1 MMTIN
6 LLLQVADNLLV
17 YGQQKEKEILEAQ
30 NKNSNLI
37 LPIKQ
42 QLLSKKSN
50 NLASSLYKSAF
61 DRTKIN
67 YIIRSTPS

>member
-50 NLASSLYKSAF
+50 NLASSLYKAAF